1 MKPTIEQIPTLSYEE
16 LVEQLRLSRINGA
29 DYRDISRALNAEMRL
44 RTPSSQYR
52 CFKCG
57 HTACEL
63 IQVRTS
69 GGFFQRRIQLAESA
83 LHSCGLRALQV
94 HRVLS
99 RQAQR
104 LSAGRGFSDRRLVAR
119 TLLR

>member
-69 GGFFQRRIQLAESA
+69 GGFSAPHSTCRISA
-83 LHSCGLRALQV
+83 SQPRSACAASS
-94 HRVLS
+94 LS
-99 RQAQR
+99 SITA
-104 LSAGRGFSDRRLVAR
+104 SPAAFSRSRIS
-119 TLLR
+119 

>member
-57 HTACEL
+57 HTSCEL

-69 GGFFQRRIQLAESA
+69 GGFFSAAFNLQNQRFTAAVCVRCKFTEFYHGKASGFQ
-83 LHSCGLRALQV
+83 QV
-94 HRVLS
+94 ADVLI
-99 RQAQR
+99 
-104 LSAGRGFSDRRLVAR
+104 GG
-119 TLLR
+119 